1 MEAATLEALYNEYDP
16 SEFIIITMQSENSVY
31 ETPSTDELMDWAE
44 TYGLSTPV
52 VAEGSAIGDY
62 VSGSYG
68 IPYQVL
74 LGPGMVIL
82 DNDGIVSES
91 DIAASV
97 EGSR

>member
-1 MEAATLEALYNEYDP
+1 MEAAGLEALYDEYDP
-16 SEFIIITMQSENSVY
+16 SEFIIITMHSENTDY
-31 ETPSTDELMDWAE
+31 ETPSTEDLMDWAE

-52 VAEGSAIGDY
+52 VAEASAVGDY

-68 IPYQVL
+68 IPYQIL
-74 LGPGMVIL
+74 LGPGMVVL
-82 DNDGIVSES
+82 DSDGVVAES